1 MDNWEWSDGEIPR
14 FGIVYNDY
22 ETQRRIVKPSSRM
35 LSEIVKSGELSSDII
50 ARYTAGQTYRTPST
64 INRVGTKHTSD
75 PQEKP

>member
-1 MDNWEWSDGEIPR
+1 
-14 FGIVYNDY
+14 
-22 ETQRRIVKPSSRM
+22 M